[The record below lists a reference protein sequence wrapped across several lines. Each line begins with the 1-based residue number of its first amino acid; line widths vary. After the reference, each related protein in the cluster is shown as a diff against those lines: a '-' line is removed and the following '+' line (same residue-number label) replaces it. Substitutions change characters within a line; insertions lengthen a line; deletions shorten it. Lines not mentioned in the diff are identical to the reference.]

1 MATATV
7 PVATSGTDKLPS
19 GSWSFGP
26 VNIQWSQQPNNQ
38 VHVEVSVLGFDI
50 DNLTG
55 TLSSNNSSLS
65 ETLDILGLVKG
76 DLELTSKFGGG
87 PSVDGLW
94 VTGQISAGSW
104 QSGQLNHRIIP
115 W

>member
-1 MATATV
+1 MATSPI
-7 PVATSGTDKLPS
+7 PVATGGTDKLPS

-26 VNIQWSQQPNNQ
+26 VNIEWSLRPNNA
-38 VHVEVSVLGFDI
+38 VDIDVSILGFDI

-55 TLSSNNSSLS
+55 TLSSDNRTLS

-76 DLELTSKFGGG
+76 DLELEAKFGQGSSG
-87 PSVDGLW
+87 DGLW

-104 QSGQLNHRIIP
+104 HSGQLNHRIIT

>member
-1 MATATV
+1 MATSPI
-7 PVATSGTDKLPS
+7 PVATGGTDKLPS

-26 VNIQWSQQPNNQ
+26 VTIQWSLQANNA
-38 VHVEVSVLGFDI
+38 VDVEVSVLGFDI

-55 TLSSNNSSLS
+55 TLSTNNTSLS

-76 DLELTSKFGGG
+76 DLELVAKFGQG
-87 PSVDGLW
+87 PSGDGLW
-94 VTGQISAGSW
+94 VTGQINAGHW